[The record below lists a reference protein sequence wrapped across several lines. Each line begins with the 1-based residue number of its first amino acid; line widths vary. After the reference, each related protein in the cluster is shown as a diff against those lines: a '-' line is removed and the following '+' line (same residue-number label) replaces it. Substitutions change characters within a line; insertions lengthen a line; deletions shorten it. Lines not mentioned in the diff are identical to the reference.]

1 LNRLSYALNQL
12 SRRLASWWWDGT
24 STAWK
29 RAWGEPAR
37 ELRIIYL
44 LFGLVLSAFLVPSAF
59 NDIGFAGG
67 LSYLFALSVALSNAT
82 LFRIVRV
89 GRADYIPLGLV
100 APFAILIGIIGSGA
114 IRPLLGDAK
123 NAALA
128 GDLIGAIVVLA
139 VFAALWL
146 WFREWQSGNPY
157 K

>member
-1 LNRLSYALNQL
+1 M
-12 SRRLASWWWDGT
+12 
-24 STAWK
+24 
-29 RAWGEPAR
+29 
-37 ELRIIYL
+37 RIIYL